1 MWAPVAGLP
10 PRQTLSALTGA
21 VRFCILGS
29 GVARRKDASQ
39 WNCRG
44 LSDFHPQLLPSLDLR
59 ESPSWVFKY
68 RSEPRR
74 YVTSPRLAE
83 TLAQV
88 LRGKGEDACQLLLEC
103 NPGPGILTQALL
115 ESGAKVIALESEKF
129 YIPHLEVHF

>member
-88 LRGKGEDACQLLLEC
+88 LRGKEDACQLLLEC
-103 NPGPGILTQALL
+103 NPG
-115 ESGAKVIALESEKF
+115 ESVVDCIF
-129 YIPHLEVHF
+129 LEVQQAFIDHLC